1 MTNPLESIKLPL
13 PNQEERNKLYRVL
26 RTATILATIRQDL
39 QEPSNIRKYQY
50 GWAKEDMVLGDLWD
64 IGHAWISSFGPLTY
78 EKSVKKVNEE
88 KSKSYMQSFQ
98 SLQVVNMM
106 QMLQQWQVLFLLW

>member
-13 PNQEERNKLYRVL
+13 PNQEEKKQTVSSPSNSDNP
-26 RTATILATIRQDL
+26 LATIRQDL

-64 IGHAWISSFGPLTY
+64 IGHAWIDSFGPLTY
-78 EKSVKKVNEE
+78 EGQLKK
-88 KSKSYMQSFQ
+88 
-98 SLQVVNMM
+98 
-106 QMLQQWQVLFLLW
+106 